1 MESKKLVLDLLEQE
15 VEDFIQTQA
24 EKVIEFEDDPM
35 AYILNKYPSLNDTLT
50 DLMTKHFGD
59 YVTGIYVMAPKP
71 TTFKILLHNGQFYY
85 LIYAKDSYIAKI
97 MGKKYYLLDLGAE
110 EYAIKAIADLLTMGK
125 PPGAKGPDDQEDNIT
140 ITDKETTTDVD
151 ITDDGGGDEEDL
163 SEAKEKDTETDDY
176 GRPFVDPKGSRT
188 YMDPDEMTPAARARK
203 MMGEKKIKIVKE
215 SVEKKK
221 LPLKFKIL
229 KENDAEKGIEILK
242 KELNLTDND
251 FKKINSKSVKILVP
265 RPERKA
271 YANRIDQ
278 IEDFTYDVNMPG
290 SSIGGIKYKDNIKFS
305 LKPVGAQGRASAGT
319 ENEDVLVNEV
329 KKYLA
334 EGAKNII
341 FKGTNQDYTTKN
353 IKEIKDV
360 GYDTASGKKA
370 DVILIGDKNYPI
382 SIKQDNA
389 GFWES
394 SDTRYKELVLKLS
407 EKIKKR
413 DFAPELTYI
422 PFKDEDGNI
431 RTGINQMWNEKEK
444 KKVTGII
451 ITDLPDNE
459 EKSIIFGSDNAVIIY
474 KTYTPKDFELK
485 GENLFVSVNKI
496 LTDLKQIEE
505 FDLEPVVNIRKDVT
519 RRATGGIRATVQP
532 KNKIYRDNKLIGDKI
547 ELSYN
552 EVMK

>member
-125 PPGAKGPDDQEDNIT
+125 PPGAKGPDDQEDNVT

-221 LPLKFKIL
+221 SPLKFKIL

-305 LKPVGAQGRASAGT
+305 LKPIGAQGRASAGT

-431 RTGINQMWNEKEK
+431 RKGINQMWNEKEN

-451 ITDLPDNE
+451 VTDLPDNE
-459 EKSIIFGSDNAVIIY
+459 ENSIIFGSDNAVIIY
-474 KTYTPKDFELK
+474 KTYTPQDFELK

>member
-1 MESKKLVLDLLEQE
+1 
-15 VEDFIQTQA
+15 
-24 EKVIEFEDDPM
+24 
-35 AYILNKYPSLNDTLT
+35 
-50 DLMTKHFGD
+50 
-59 YVTGIYVMAPKP
+59 
-71 TTFKILLHNGQFYY
+71 
-85 LIYAKDSYIAKI
+85 
-97 MGKKYYLLDLGAE
+97 
-110 EYAIKAIADLLTMGK
+110 
-125 PPGAKGPDDQEDNIT
+125 
-140 ITDKETTTDVD
+140 
-151 ITDDGGGDEEDL
+151 
-163 SEAKEKDTETDDY
+163 
-176 GRPFVDPKGSRT
+176 
-188 YMDPDEMTPAARARK
+188 MDPDEMTPAARARK

-215 SVEKKK
+215 SIEKKK
-221 LPLKFKIL
+221 SPLKFKIL

-334 EGAKNII
+334 EGAKN
-341 FKGTNQDYTTKN
+341 
-353 IKEIKDV
+353 
-360 GYDTASGKKA
+360 
-370 DVILIGDKNYPI
+370 
-382 SIKQDNA
+382 
-389 GFWES
+389 
-394 SDTRYKELVLKLS
+394 TRYKELVLKLS

-485 GENLFVSVNKI
+485 GENLFISVNKI

>member
-1 MESKKLVLDLLEQE
+1 MASKGEVLGLLEQE

-24 EKVIEFEDDPM
+24 EKIVSFEDDPM

-59 YVTGIYVMAPKP
+59 YVMGIYVMAPKP

-85 LIYAKDSYIAKI
+85 LTYAKESYIAKI
-97 MGKKYYLLDLGAE
+97 QGKKYYLLDLGAE

-125 PPGAKGPDDQEDNIT
+125 PPGAKGPDDQEDNVT
-140 ITDKETTTDVD
+140 ITDTETEVD
-151 ITDDGGGDEEDL
+151 IKDEEGEEEL
-163 SEAKEKDTETDDY
+163 SEAKEKDPETDDY

-188 YMDPDEMTPAARARK
+188 YMDPDEMTPYARFKK
-203 MMGEKKIKIVKE
+203 MMGEKRIKIIRE
-215 SVEKKK
+215 SLESKKTSPK
-221 LPLKFKIL
+221 LKIL
-229 KENDAEKGIEILK
+229 KESDAEKGIEILK

-431 RTGINQMWNEKEK
+431 RTGINQMWNEKEN

-459 EKSIIFGSDNAVIIY
+459 ENSIIFGSDNAVIIY
-474 KTYTPKDFELK
+474 KTYTPQDFELK

-532 KNKIYRDNKLIGDKI
+532 KNRIYRDNKLIGDKI

>member
-1 MESKKLVLDLLEQE
+1 MASKGEVLGLLEQE

-24 EKVIEFEDDPM
+24 EKIVSFEDDPM

-59 YVTGIYVMAPKP
+59 YVMGIYVMAPKP
-71 TTFKILLHNGQFYY
+71 TTFKILLHNCQFYY
-85 LIYAKDSYIAKI
+85 LTYAKESYIAKI
-97 MGKKYYLLDLGAE
+97 QGKKYYLLDLGAE

-125 PPGAKGPDDQEDNIT
+125 PPGAKGPDDQEDNVT
-140 ITDKETTTDVD
+140 ITDTETEVD
-151 ITDDGGGDEEDL
+151 IKDEEGEEEL
-163 SEAKEKDTETDDY
+163 SEAKEKDPETDDY

-188 YMDPDEMTPAARARK
+188 YMDPDEMTPYARFKK

-215 SVEKKK
+215 VKEAKKN
-221 LPLKFKIL
+221 LPKFRII

-370 DVILIGDKNYPI
+370 DVILIGDKN
-382 SIKQDNA
+382 
-389 GFWES
+389 
-394 SDTRYKELVLKLS
+394 
-407 EKIKKR
+407 
-413 DFAPELTYI
+413 
-422 PFKDEDGNI
+422 
-431 RTGINQMWNEKEK
+431 
-444 KKVTGII
+444 
-451 ITDLPDNE
+451 
-459 EKSIIFGSDNAVIIY
+459 
-474 KTYTPKDFELK
+474 
-485 GENLFVSVNKI
+485 
-496 LTDLKQIEE
+496 
-505 FDLEPVVNIRKDVT
+505 
-519 RRATGGIRATVQP
+519 
-532 KNKIYRDNKLIGDKI
+532 
-547 ELSYN
+547 
-552 EVMK
+552 